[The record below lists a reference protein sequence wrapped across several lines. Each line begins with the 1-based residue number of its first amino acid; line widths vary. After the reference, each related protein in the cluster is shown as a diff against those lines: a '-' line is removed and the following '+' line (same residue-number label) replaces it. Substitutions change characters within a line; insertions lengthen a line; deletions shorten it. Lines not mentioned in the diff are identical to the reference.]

1 MLKGERFHSW
11 FAIPEDG
18 GEEIQLPVW
27 INTPLEVQ
35 ISQWLATKEAWD
47 KRIAGRALE
56 GKLLAPKSK
65 QKYDTRQLKSMLPPV
80 FENRVGSLV
89 VQ

>member
-1 MLKGERFHSW
+1 MVCHSGGW
-11 FAIPEDG
+11 

-65 QKYDTRQLKSMLPPV
+65 KKYDTRQLKSMLPPV